1 MLADALFLINDVV
14 QAAIVIFGLAV
25 VLFNL
30 RHTFHDRVTRSFSS
44 LLFFVVIVYFA
55 ELMVTRTTIA
65 LSSDLWVRLEWIGI
79 AMVPAA
85 LFHLADALLVT
96 TGEISRLRRIL
107 VRVFYLTGVAF
118 FVLAIFSD
126 LIVSELIILPRANHM
141 SSGPLFPVFALYYWI
156 ITGISIYFAW
166 RARKRCV
173 THTTRKRMSVI
184 FATYWAAP
192 LAVFPYLLFNNNP
205 NVELS
210 GFFWLALLVGNI
222 IVSIMF
228 ALLTYYIAYF
238 GATSPERVVRVRLFK
253 YMARVPLAATLV
265 LLVYIAVS
273 RAGAILGLPF
283 ETALALAVVGTVILV
298 EWAIYAFKRPMERLF
313 QLTDE
318 PEVRRIQQLSER
330 VVTTRDMNQFLESVL
345 ASACEVLRTPS
356 AFIAAT
362 TPDGPKL
369 EATVGPLHD
378 PASGWSMAEWQAIS
392 RSTNSQ
398 NGGKQRL
405 KVSGRFVLWRDFWI
419 RPLHD
424 RSGEVFVGILGVKAR
439 ATLPDL
445 TVLEEDTFERLVEQA
460 ANALEDRI
468 LQQEVFASVEGLLP
482 EVTALQRRRS
492 AATFGGTPALTASPA
507 DDKTVLRDPDFNNM
521 VRDALSHYWGGPKLT
536 HSPLLRLQVVQRA
549 MGGHGGNPAKALR
562 EILARAVEQQRPSGE
577 RSMTTAEW
585 ILYNILELKFIQGQ
599 RVRNVARRL
608 AMSESD
614 LYRKQRVAIENVAQT
629 ISMMEQE
636 LVAVQEPEQS
646 PIVGE
651 SPA

>member
-1 MLADALFLINDVV
+1 
-14 QAAIVIFGLAV
+14 
-25 VLFNL
+25 
-30 RHTFHDRVTRSFSS
+30 
-44 LLFFVVIVYFA
+44 
-55 ELMVTRTTIA
+55 
-65 LSSDLWVRLEWIGI
+65 
-79 AMVPAA
+79 
-85 LFHLADALLVT
+85 
-96 TGEISRLRRIL
+96 
-107 VRVFYLTGVAF
+107 
-118 FVLAIFSD
+118 
-126 LIVSELIILPRANHM
+126 
-141 SSGPLFPVFALYYWI
+141 
-156 ITGISIYFAW
+156 
-166 RARKRCV
+166 
-173 THTTRKRMSVI
+173 
-184 FATYWAAP
+184 
-192 LAVFPYLLFNNNP
+192 
-205 NVELS
+205 
-210 GFFWLALLVGNI
+210 
-222 IVSIMF
+222 
-228 ALLTYYIAYF
+228 
-238 GATSPERVVRVRLFK
+238 
-253 YMARVPLAATLV
+253 
-265 LLVYIAVS
+265 
-273 RAGAILGLPF
+273 
-283 ETALALAVVGTVILV
+283 
-298 EWAIYAFKRPMERLF
+298 MERLF